1 MMNVLTILLFP
12 LSPLIQCQTVQ
23 RVVIQRFHIN
33 KKQVVAESHK
43 VATVNQ
49 FFFLQSNELH
59 QMPVHADPVY
69 VDPQNEPGVEREK
82 MLRVVMMLLDH
93 LNKSS
98 ESESI
103 LQKGQ

>member
-1 MMNVLTILLFP
+1 
-12 LSPLIQCQTVQ
+12 
-23 RVVIQRFHIN
+23 
-33 KKQVVAESHK
+33 
-43 VATVNQ
+43 
-49 FFFLQSNELH
+49 
-59 QMPVHADPVY
+59 MPVHADPVY